1 VNGAEAGGRDSG
13 GDGVGQP
20 LLAVRG
26 MSKSFAGNA
35 ALSNVD
41 LTLNRKEVM
50 GLAGEN
56 GAGKSTL
63 LNILSGVLKPDEGQV
78 EIRGEE
84 VRLRHYR
91 DANERGIFRVYQE
104 LSLVPN
110 MPVYENLFLTHE
122 SRFRRLGLL
131 RRSAMVRRAREL
143 FESFDHGWIDPTR
156 ETGSYDFA
164 VRQVIDI
171 IRAFAS
177 ADLLEQE
184 EPVILL
190 DEPTAGLLHDETEF
204 FTELLRQI
212 RRRASVIF
220 VTHRLS
226 ELLELCDTAAVLKD
240 GEVVAD
246 KQPAASLSEAELH
259 RLMVGRVRE
268 EQFYKEDR
276 QRERA
281 PSVRLKVEDLSLAG
295 EFERVNLEV
304 HEGEILGIGG
314 VLGSG
319 KSVLARALYDSPPHL
334 SGTVWLNGDEV
345 TKNRARASIK
355 AGIGYI
361 PPERHEDGVL
371 LSQPVSWNISLARV
385 SSEGGLRGATMNLH
399 RERREAVD
407 LIERVQIKTP
417 APGAATSSLSGGNQQ
432 KVIIARWLARGV
444 DFLIMDNPTR
454 GVDAGAK
461 EEIYSIIRDLADRGV
476 GLLLVSDDLPEL
488 IGLSNRVLLMRDG
501 TVVGEVAAET
511 AAKPSEVDLVGGIV

>member
-1 VNGAEAGGRDSG
+1 MSGTEAMGRDDG
-13 GDGVGQP
+13 GEVAEP
-20 LLAVRG
+20 TLAVRG
-26 MSKSFAGNA
+26 ISKSFVGNQ
-35 ALSNVD
+35 ALSNIDID
-41 LTLNRKEVM
+41 LNKTEVM

-63 LNILSGVLKPDEGQV
+63 LNILSGVLKPDDGHIEV
-78 EIRGEE
+78 RGEE

-91 DANERGIFRVYQE
+91 DANERGLFRVYQE

-110 MPVYENLFLTHE
+110 VPVYENLFLTHE
-122 SRFRRLGLL
+122 NRFRRFGIL
-131 RRSAMVRRAREL
+131 RRSAMIRRAREL
-143 FESFDHGWIDPTR
+143 FESFEHGWIDPTR

-184 EPVILL
+184 NPIILL

-204 FTELLRQI
+204 FTGLLRQI

-226 ELLELCDTAAVLKD
+226 ELLDLCDTVVVLKD
-240 GEVVAD
+240 GVVVAD
-246 KQPAASLSEAELH
+246 KQPVEDLSESELH
-259 RLMVGRVRE
+259 RLMVGRVRQE
-268 EQFYKEDR
+268 RFYKEDR
-276 QRERA
+276 QREPA
-281 PSVRLKVEDLSLAG
+281 STVRLKVDDLALPG
-295 EFERVNLEV
+295 EFERVSFEV

-319 KSVLARALYDSPPHL
+319 KSMLARALYDSQRQL
-334 SGTVWLNGDEV
+334 SGTVHLNGADV
-345 TKNRARASIK
+345 TGDRARSSIK

-361 PPERHEDGVL
+361 PPERHEDGIL
-371 LSQPVSWNISLARV
+371 LSLPVSWNISLARV
-385 SSEGGLRGATMNLH
+385 SAEPGLGGAVMNLQ
-399 RERREAVD
+399 RERREATE
-407 LIERVQIKTP
+407 LIRRVEIRATGPQ
-417 APGAATSSLSGGNQQ
+417 GAASSLSGGNQQ

-444 DFLIMDNPTR
+444 DLLIMDNPTR

-476 GLLLVSDDLPEL
+476 GLVLVSDDLPEL

-501 TVVGEVAAET
+501 TVVGEVAAQTE
-511 AAKPSEVDLVGGIV
+511 AKPSEVELVGGIV

>member
-1 VNGAEAGGRDSG
+1 M
-13 GDGVGQP
+13 
-20 LLAVRG
+20 LALRG
-26 MSKSFAGNA
+26 ISKAFAGNQ

-41 LTLNRKEVM
+41 LDLNRKEVM

-63 LNILSGVLKPDEGQV
+63 LNILSGVLKADAGRV
-78 EIRGEE
+78 ELDGEE

-110 MPVYENLFLTHE
+110 VPVYENLFLTHE
-122 SRFRRLGLL
+122 NRFRRLGLL
-131 RRSAMVRRAREL
+131 RRGTMIRRAREL

-184 EPVILL
+184 HPVILL

-204 FTELLRQI
+204 FTELLKQV

-226 ELLELCDTAAVLKD
+226 ELLALCDTVVVLKD

-246 KQPAASLSEAELH
+246 KQPAAGLSESELH
-259 RLMVGRVRE
+259 RLMVGRVRQE
-268 EQFYKEDR
+268 RFYKEDR
-276 QRERA
+276 QRE
-281 PSVRLKVEDLSLAG
+281 PSSSVRLQVENLTSDG
-295 EFERVNLEV
+295 EFDRVSLEV

-319 KSVLARALYDSPPHL
+319 KSALARAIYDSSSQL
-334 SGTVWLNGDEV
+334 SGSVRLDGQDV
-345 TKNRARASIK
+345 TKGRARASIR

-361 PPERHEDGVL
+361 PPERHEDGIL
-371 LSQPVSWNISLARV
+371 LSLPVSWNISLARV
-385 SSEGGLRGATMNLH
+385 SSEAAPRGATMNLP
-399 RERREAVD
+399 RERREATQ
-407 LIERVQIKTP
+407 LIDRVGIKTP
-417 APGAATSSLSGGNQQ
+417 GPQAATSNLSGGNQQ

-444 DFLIMDNPTR
+444 KLLIMDNPTR

-476 GLLLVSDDLPEL
+476 GIVLVSDDLPEL

-501 TVVGEVAAET
+501 QVVGEVAAQT
-511 AAKPSEVDLVGGIV
+511 KAKPSEVELVGGIV